1 LKKREGDCFVG
12 CAGIGEQG
20 KDMAETKTGPSE
32 AMLGLYEHALAEVL
46 EASHELSELVAKLKR
61 VERGS
66 EAYYDLT
73 AEIAVAL
80 GIARVK
86 AESAEQ
92 IDEELTD
99 AMPDD

>member
-1 LKKREGDCFVG
+1 
-12 CAGIGEQG
+12 
-20 KDMAETKTGPSE
+20 
-32 AMLGLYEHALAEVL
+32 MLALYEYALAEVL
-46 EASHELSELVAKLKR
+46 EASRELAQLVTQLKR
-61 VERGS
+61 VKRGS

-73 AEIAVAL
+73 AEIAVAV
-80 GIARVK
+80 GITRVK